1 MIVVGGEQSPALGNE
16 AKHVEET
23 RARLGKSY
31 ALGALSRGAKDRNVL
46 ELVDAKI
53 LERPTAL
60 EEVEHLM
67 APEAPSRL
75 PLEQGHGGRQL
86 DEAVGIGVRQRSE
99 YDRVEQSEDGSGG
112 ADPQRERDERDERE
126 GWGAPKRTKG
136 LPRLAAQGVAGRHV
150 LCP

>member
-31 ALGALSRGAKDRNVL
+31 ALRALSRGAKDRDVL

-53 LERPTAL
+53 LERTTAP

-67 APEAPSRL
+67 ASEAPSRL
-75 PLEQGHGGRQL
+75 PLEQGHLRRQL
-86 DEAVGIGVRQRSE
+86 DEAVSIGVRPRSE
-99 YDRVEQSEDGSGG
+99 YDRIE
-112 ADPQRERDERDERE
+112 QRE
-126 GWGAPKRTKG
+126 
-136 LPRLAAQGVAGRHV
+136 
-150 LCP
+150 